1 MKTLITGA
9 LKYNESEL
17 KKLEQIGL
25 EIKYIKDETIRA
37 NMEFSDIEFIIC
49 NSFFL
54 YNDIKLFKN
63 YGYETAI
70 IEIDSL
76 EILSYFEK
84 DLNDARGTVNSFD
97 FAQIRGLIFSTID
110 EKEKIYEIDIYDFYN
125 E

>member
-1 MKTLITGA
+1 MKLHI
-9 LKYNESEL
+9 
-17 KKLEQIGL
+17 
-25 EIKYIKDETIRA
+25 
-37 NMEFSDIEFIIC
+37 
-49 NSFFL
+49 NSFDYSL
-54 YNDIKLFKN
+54 KLPKNYLKVISKYAKNGDIKLVKN
-63 YGYETAI
+63 DVYETAI

-76 EILSYFEK
+76 EMLPQFEK